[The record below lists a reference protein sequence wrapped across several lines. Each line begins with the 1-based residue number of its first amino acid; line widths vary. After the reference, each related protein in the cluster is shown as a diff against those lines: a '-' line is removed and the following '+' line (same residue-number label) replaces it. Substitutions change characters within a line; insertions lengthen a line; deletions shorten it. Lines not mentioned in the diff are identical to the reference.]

1 MSIRKVA
8 WVFASAAVL
17 IGIGSLIWSSRGTIL
32 ISEVVASCR
41 EDATRVC
48 ASEVAEGGGSGIDLE
63 DITRYDGGST
73 SDATRETNRMIIVDC
88 LRRHEHLLHHICRY
102 NLVSYDN
109 SRDDKYSHT
118 REHQRQYIVPIIVCM
133 YSLIPTAVLIYSLY
147 MTVRIHQLQSTAIRL
162 NRGNR
167 GSEAEDGQGCSAD
180 TATIATDASCNN
192 RIETI
197 GFHNVDCVQ
206 GGILFELMAG
216 TMNVIIKHDDGEG
229 GAAAVRVLSQLA
241 GRAIEIGSSAV
252 VHTVNSRLM
261 SSSDYHYVRECDKCL
276 LDVSFTFTSC
286 PVLSTG
292 HVQPAWLS
300 MDASRRLQASVGM
313 RSHSVAD
320 DCTLCSAGGFWL
332 FCESERGIV
341 SGLSTDG

>member
-1 MSIRKVA
+1 MTIRKVA
-8 WVFASAAVL
+8 WVLSSAAVL
-17 IGIGSLIWSSRGTIL
+17 VGIGSLIWSSRGTIL
-32 ISEVVASCR
+32 ISEVIASCR

-63 DITRYDGGST
+63 GITRYEGGST
-73 SDATRETNRMIIVDC
+73 SDTSLETSRMSLIDC

-109 SRDDKYSHT
+109 SRDDKYSDT

-133 YSLIPTAVLIYSLY
+133 YSLIPTAVLVYSLY
-147 MTVRIHQLQSTAIRL
+147 MTVRIHQLQSTAILL

-167 GSEAEDGQGCSAD
+167 GSEAEDGLGCSAD
-180 TATIATDASCNN
+180 TEDGLGCSTDTATVATDASWND

-216 TMNVIIKHDDGEG
+216 TMNVIIKHDDDEG
-229 GAAAVRVLSQLA
+229 GTAADRVLSQLA
-241 GRAIEIGSSAV
+241 GRAIERGSSAV

-261 SSSDYHYVRECDKCL
+261 SSSDYHYVRE
-276 LDVSFTFTSC
+276 
-286 PVLSTG
+286 
-292 HVQPAWLS
+292 Q
-300 MDASRRLQASVGM
+300 
-313 RSHSVAD
+313 
-320 DCTLCSAGGFWL
+320 
-332 FCESERGIV
+332 
-341 SGLSTDG
+341 